1 MDRIEEQNA
10 DLKLREGQVE
20 QKIQLIETV
29 RSRLQKVTDVLC
41 SNLEKK
47 TISLQENSQGV
58 LALGTVA
65 QQIMS
70 EIGKQKESLTTH
82 RELLEREKELLKNIL
97 SDMDT
102 QRQDRNNEQMVKLEM
117 RAKHLENQI
126 AEFKQWRQDLDKM
139 NVMMTTD
146 RQNMEM
152 MMSENV
158 KHNDTLQ
165 VLKKVVMDGK
175 DGLAMVRYELQN
187 KMEQL
192 DSLFGEINA
201 QNTHVKDLNIQA
213 RKTRGD
219 IENATQTIRLK
230 EKEQD
235 TKDHELK
242 TKDQELKTLKEELD
256 IKRKSVERERVELET
271 LRSKLDKQKEELEEA
286 LTSLSGERQEL
297 SEVKT
302 ENLKAREILS
312 TSMDRIEEQNADLK
326 LREGQVEQKI
336 QLIETVRSRLQ
347 KVTDVLC
354 SNLEKKTI
362 SLQENSQGVLALGTV
377 AQQIM
382 SEIGK
387 QKESL
392 TTHRELLEREKELL
406 KNILSD
412 MDTQRQDRN
421 NEQMV
426 KLEMRAK
433 HLENQIAEFKQ
444 WRQDLDKMNVMMT
457 TDRQNMEMM
466 MSENVKHNDT
476 LQVLKKVVMDGKDGL
491 AMVRYE
497 LQNKMEQLDSLF
509 GEINAQNTHVKD
521 LNIQAR
527 KTRGDIENATQ
538 TIRLKEKEQDT
549 KDHELKTLK
558 EELDIKRKSVERER
572 VELETL
578 RSKLDKQKEELEEAL
593 TSLSGERQ
601 ELSEVKT
608 ENLKAREILSTSMD
622 RIEEQNAD
630 LKLREGQVE
639 QKIQL
644 IETVRSRLQKVT
656 DVLCSNLEK
665 KTISLQENSQGVLA
679 LGTVAQQIMSEI
691 GKQKESLTTH
701 RELLEREKELLKNIL
716 SDMDTQRQDRNNE
729 QMVKL
734 EMRAKHLEN
743 QIAEFKQWRQ
753 DLDKMNVMMTTDRQN
768 MEMMMSENVKHNDT
782 LQVLKKV
789 VMDGKDGLA
798 MVRYELQ
805 NKMEQLDSLFGE
817 INAQNTHVKDLNIQA
832 RKTRGDI
839 ENATQTILERKRA
852 RHQGPRVENPQRRT

>member
-152 MMSENV
+152 M
-158 KHNDTLQ
+158 
-165 VLKKVVMDGK
+165 
-175 DGLAMVRYELQN
+175 
-187 KMEQL
+187 
-192 DSLFGEINA
+192 I
-201 QNTHVKDLNIQA
+201 
-213 RKTRGD
+213 
-219 IENATQTIRLK
+219 
-230 EKEQD
+230 
-235 TKDHELK
+235 
-242 TKDQELKTLKEELD
+242 
-256 IKRKSVERERVELET
+256 
-271 LRSKLDKQKEELEEA
+271 
-286 LTSLSGERQEL
+286 
-297 SEVKT
+297 
-302 ENLKAREILS
+302 
-312 TSMDRIEEQNADLK
+312 
-326 LREGQVEQKI
+326 
-336 QLIETVRSRLQ
+336 
-347 KVTDVLC
+347 
-354 SNLEKKTI
+354 
-362 SLQENSQGVLALGTV
+362 
-377 AQQIM
+377 
-382 SEIGK
+382 
-387 QKESL
+387 
-392 TTHRELLEREKELL
+392 
-406 KNILSD
+406 
-412 MDTQRQDRN
+412 
-421 NEQMV
+421 
-426 KLEMRAK
+426 
-433 HLENQIAEFKQ
+433 
-444 WRQDLDKMNVMMT
+444 
-457 TDRQNMEMM
+457 
-466 MSENVKHNDT
+466 SENVKHNDT

-839 ENATQTILERKRA
+839 ENATQTIRLKEKEQDTKD
-852 RHQGPRVENPQRRT
+852 HELKTLKEELDIKRVENLKECGKSVERGWNWKL

>member
-1 MDRIEEQNA
+1 
-10 DLKLREGQVE
+10 
-20 QKIQLIETV
+20 
-29 RSRLQKVTDVLC
+29 
-41 SNLEKK
+41 
-47 TISLQENSQGV
+47 
-58 LALGTVA
+58 
-65 QQIMS
+65 
-70 EIGKQKESLTTH
+70 
-82 RELLEREKELLKNIL
+82 
-97 SDMDT
+97 MDT

-175 DGLAMVRYELQN
+175 DGLAV
-187 KMEQL
+187 
-192 DSLFGEINA
+192 
-201 QNTHVKDLNIQA
+201 
-213 RKTRGD
+213 
-219 IENATQTIRLK
+219 
-230 EKEQD
+230 
-235 TKDHELK
+235 
-242 TKDQELKTLKEELD
+242 
-256 IKRKSVERERVELET
+256 
-271 LRSKLDKQKEELEEA
+271 
-286 LTSLSGERQEL
+286 
-297 SEVKT
+297 
-302 ENLKAREILS
+302 
-312 TSMDRIEEQNADLK
+312 
-326 LREGQVEQKI
+326 
-336 QLIETVRSRLQ
+336 
-347 KVTDVLC
+347 
-354 SNLEKKTI
+354 
-362 SLQENSQGVLALGTV
+362 
-377 AQQIM
+377 
-382 SEIGK
+382 
-387 QKESL
+387 
-392 TTHRELLEREKELL
+392 
-406 KNILSD
+406 
-412 MDTQRQDRN
+412 
-421 NEQMV
+421 
-426 KLEMRAK
+426 
-433 HLENQIAEFKQ
+433 
-444 WRQDLDKMNVMMT
+444 
-457 TDRQNMEMM
+457 
-466 MSENVKHNDT
+466 
-476 LQVLKKVVMDGKDGL
+476 
-491 AMVRYE
+491 VRYE

-839 ENATQTILERKRA
+839 ENATQTIRLKEKEQDTKDHELKTLKEELDTKDHELKTLKEELDIKRKSVERERVELETLRSKLDKQKEELEEALTSLSGERQELSEVKTENLKAREILSTSMDRIEEQNADLKLREGQVEQKIQLIETVRSRLQKVTDVLCSNLEKKTISLQENSQGVLALGTVAQQIMSEIGKQKESLTTHRELLEREKELLKNILSDMDTQRQDRNNEQMVKLEMRA
-852 RHQGPRVENPQRRT
+852 KHLENQIAEFKQWRQDLDKMNVMMTTDRQNMEMMMSENVKHNDTLQVLKKVVMDGKDGLAVVRYELQNKMEQLDSLFGEINAQNTHVKDLNIQARKTRGDIENATQTIRLKEKEQDTKDHELKTLKEEPQRRT